1 MGPGRRPERA
11 KRCLSTMSTRAQW
24 LQPIARAQGAV
35 RKGLRGVW
43 QTDRTQLGVGAALVN
58 RVARSLTWTARGLVR
73 DGLSTRAAALTY
85 YTIFSLVP
93 VLVLVI
99 WIVKGLHLSPRLVG
113 LLGPA
118 GDGPVASD
126 RALRWGASRLVEAVD
141 REARSTDGIIG
152 VAGVVYAAAR
162 LLRNMEQ
169 ALRAIPGSGQRRPR
183 YVRLLGYLVLLL
195 LPAATFVAAAALA
208 AIHSMIESHAL
219 RSVVQSVRTMI
230 PAGAGLAVLATW
242 SGLTALYATA
252 DRAGLALRS
261 CAVGAAVAT
270 VLFLGV
276 LWAFVRFQ
284 IGAAR
289 AGSVHA
295 GLSAGPV
302 LLLLIYSSWY
312 VTLVGA
318 EVAVGNDVDRTLAH
332 GAHTWRL
339 DGAGESWAAVALM
352 AAVVRATVR
361 NEGGPAP
368 GAKDLAR
375 EIGVVPQVVDRL
387 CGLLVA
393 RRLLVETCPGQYG
406 LGRPAKDIAVGT
418 IVDAVNRDPE
428 LDVTRQRLANT
439 LRPGANA
446 TATLLSTDE
455 ITLDRLALP

>member
-1 MGPGRRPERA
+1 M
-11 KRCLSTMSTRAQW
+11 MTRAQL

-35 RKGLRGVW
+35 RKGLRDVW
-43 QTDRTQLGVGAALVN
+43 QTDRTQLGPGAALVN
-58 RVARSLTWTARGLVR
+58 RVARSLTWTVRGVLR
-73 DGLSTRAAALTY
+73 DRLSTRAAALTY
-85 YTIFSLVP
+85 YTIFSVVP

-99 WIVKGLHLSPRLVG
+99 WVVKGLHLSPRLVG
-113 LLGPA
+113 LLGPG
-118 GDGPVASD
+118 GDGPLAGD
-126 RALRWGASRLVEAVD
+126 RVLRWGASRLVEAVD
-141 REARSTDGIIG
+141 QEARTSDGVIG
-152 VAGVVYAAAR
+152 VAGVVYAVAR

-169 ALRAIPGSGQRRPR
+169 ALSAIPGSGQRRPR

-195 LPAATFVAAAALA
+195 LPAGTFVAAAGLA
-208 AIHSMIESHAL
+208 AVHALLDNHVL

-242 SGLTALYATA
+242 FGFTALYATA

-270 VLFLGV
+270 LLFLGV

-302 LLLLIYSSWY
+302 LLLLVYFSWY
-312 VTLVGA
+312 VTLLGA

-339 DGAGESWAAVALM
+339 DSAGQSWAAVALM
-352 AAVVRATVR
+352 AAVARATAS
-361 NEGGPAP
+361 NDGNPAAGASKSRP
-368 GAKDLAR
+368 ALGAKDLAR
-375 EIGVVPQVVDRL
+375 EIGVFPQEVDGL

-393 RRLLVETCPGQYG
+393 RGLLVETCPGQFR
-406 LGRPAKDIAVGT
+406 LNKPAKDIAIGA

-439 LRPGANA
+439 LRPGAKPA
-446 TATLLSTDE
+446 ATLQSTDE
-455 ITLDRLALP
+455 ITLDRFALP

>member
-1 MGPGRRPERA
+1 M
-11 KRCLSTMSTRAQW
+11 MTRTQL

-35 RKGLRGVW
+35 RKGLRDVW
-43 QTDRTQLGVGAALVN
+43 QTDQTQLGAGAALVN
-58 RVARSLTWTARGLVR
+58 RIARSVTWTVRGVLQDR
-73 DGLSTRAAALTY
+73 LSTRAAALTY

-93 VLVLVI
+93 VLVLII
-99 WIVKGLHLSPRLVG
+99 WVVKALHLSPRLVG

-118 GDGPVASD
+118 GDGPLGGD
-126 RALRWGASRLVEAVD
+126 RVLRWGASRLVEAVD
-141 REARSTDGIIG
+141 REARATDGVIG

-169 ALRAIPGSGQRRPR
+169 ALSAIPGSGQRRPR

-195 LPAATFVAAAALA
+195 LPAATFVAAAGLA
-208 AIHSMIESHAL
+208 AVHSVIDSHAL

-242 SGLTALYATA
+242 LGLTTLYSTA

-270 VLFLGV
+270 LLFAGV

-302 LLLLIYSSWY
+302 LLLLVYFSWY
-312 VTLVGA
+312 VTLIGA
-318 EVAVGNDVDRTLAH
+318 EVAVGNDVDRTLVH

-339 DGAGESWAAVALM
+339 DGAGRSWAAVALM
-352 AAVVRATVR
+352 AAVARAT
-361 NEGGPAP
+361 ASP
-368 GAKDLAR
+368 GTKDLAR
-375 EIGVVPQVVDRL
+375 EIGVFPQEVDEL
-387 CGLLVA
+387 CRVLVA
-393 RRLLVETCPGQYG
+393 RGLLVETSPGQFR
-406 LGRPAKDIAVGT
+406 LNQPAKDIAIGT

-439 LRPGANA
+439 LRPGAKP
-446 TATLLSTDE
+446 TAILQSTDE
-455 ITLDRLALP
+455 LTLDRFAPP